1 MQIRTLAF
9 ALTVTFASLA
19 QAATGPDIDKVNGA
33 IRLETGQLGGDLQTV
48 NGSIHL
54 ADNAKADSVSTVNG
68 SIELGSSTEAASLET
83 VNGEIT
89 VGDRGQI
96 RKDVEA
102 VNGAI
107 TIERGATVGGNISN
121 VNGRIGIASA
131 HVAGSLSTVQG
142 DIEIGAGSR
151 VDGGILVERP
161 SGISWGRNR
170 NPRIVIGPSATVG
183 GTLVFKRDVDLYVSS
198 SAKVGTIEGATAKSF
213 DGATP

>member
-9 ALTVTFASLA
+9 ALTVAFASLA
-19 QAATGPDIDKVNGA
+19 HAGTGPDIDKVNGA

-68 SIELGSSTEAASLET
+68 SIELGTATEAASLET

-96 RKDVEA
+96 REGIEA

-107 TIERGATVGGNISN
+107 TVERGATVGGGISN
-121 VNGRIGIASA
+121 VNGKIGIESA
-131 HVAGSLSTVQG
+131 HVGGGLSTVQG

-170 NPRIVIGPSATVG
+170 NPRIVIGPNATVG
-183 GTLVFKRDVDLYVSS
+183 GKLVFKRDVDLYVSM
-198 SAKVGTIEGATAKSF
+198 SAKTGAIEGATAKPF
-213 DGATP
+213 DGPSP

>member
-1 MQIRTLAF
+1 MHIRTLAF
-9 ALTVTFASLA
+9 ALAALFAATAS
-19 QAATGPDIDKVNGA
+19 AATGPDIDKVNGA
-33 IRLETGQLGGDLQTV
+33 IRLDNGQLAGDLQTV

-54 ADNAKADSVSTVNG
+54 ADNAKADEVSTVNG
-68 SIELGSSTEAASLET
+68 SIELGASTEAASLET

-89 VGDRGQI
+89 VGDRAQVRQG
-96 RKDVEA
+96 VEA

-107 TIERGATVGGNISN
+107 TIERGATIGGGISN
-121 VNGRIGIASA
+121 VNGRIGIESA
-131 HVAGSLSTVQG
+131 HVGGGLSTVQG

-170 NPRIVIGPSATVG
+170 NPRIVIGPEATVVG
-183 GTLVFKRDVDLYVSS
+183 KLVFKRDVDLYVST
-198 SAKVGTIEGATAKSF
+198 SAKIGAVEGATAKPF